1 MTDTAA
7 PESRCPTCGRIP
19 AAGPRETE
27 GRSCPTCGTPDAPD
41 PVRLLEDALRRENA
55 DRGWLVGPE

>member
-7 PESRCPTCGRIP
+7 PETRCPTCGRIP
-19 AAGPRETE
+19 APEPRVHDDEA
-27 GRSCPTCGTPDAPD
+27 CPTCGTPQILD

-55 DRGWLVGPE
+55 DSGWLVGPD